1 MNRMCPHRIFKN
13 FFLGLNISKS
23 DSFYIRDHSFSTY
36 TKQSEKYF
44 LLRACA
50 YQRVR
55 NVSFS
60 ENFGYMLNEWLLI
73 WEVFI
78 YKIALRKINFTV
90 LPLETFL
97 VPREEWSNRL
107 ICHYL
112 LCDLILNCQNN
123 ISDLL
128 NTTRKTSF
136 NSSFCCQAWSHL
148 VVIFT
153 FKKDELCGLIYKVV
167 DWIDIN
173 LSREVSS
180 FQNFLK
186 EKKSREVVQIFP
198 IKKKAEVALK
208 KRGYPII
215 YFHTD

>member
-1 MNRMCPHRIFKN
+1 MCPHRIFKN

-186 EKKSREVVQIFP
+186 EKKVGRWFRFFP
-198 IKKKAEVALK
+198 
-208 KRGYPII
+208 
-215 YFHTD
+215 

>member
-73 WEVFI
+73 WEVSI
-78 YKIALRKINFTV
+78 YKMALRKINFTV

-97 VPREEWSNRL
+97 VPGEEWSNRL

-136 NSSFCCQAWSHL
+136 NSSFLLS
-148 VVIFT
+148 
-153 FKKDELCGLIYKVV
+153 GLK
-167 DWIDIN
+167 
-173 LSREVSS
+173 SS
-180 FQNFLK
+180 GSN
-186 EKKSREVVQIFP
+186 
-198 IKKKAEVALK
+198 
-208 KRGYPII
+208 I
-215 YFHTD
+215 YF